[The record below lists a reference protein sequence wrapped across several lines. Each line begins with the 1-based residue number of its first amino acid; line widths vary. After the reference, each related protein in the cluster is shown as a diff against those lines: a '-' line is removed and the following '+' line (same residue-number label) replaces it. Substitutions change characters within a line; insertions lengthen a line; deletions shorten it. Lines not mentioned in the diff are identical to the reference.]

1 MSVLKQT
8 DPTAAAIIEAEKD
21 RQSNTLELIASENHI
36 SPAVL
41 EALGS
46 VLTDKYAEGY
56 PGNRYYCGNEHID
69 DAERLAID
77 RAKELFGCEHANV
90 QAHCGT
96 SANMAVYLA
105 SLKPGDKIMGM
116 KLAHGGHLSH
126 GMKLNFSGMLYDVA
140 EYGVEDDT
148 ERLDMDHIR
157 EIALREKPAMIITGA
172 SAYPRT
178 IDFKAFAD
186 IAKEVGCLMLADI
199 AHIAGLVAAGL
210 HPSPVPHCEFVT
222 ATAHKTL
229 RGPRGGLIF
238 CRKEWAKRIDSAI
251 FPGIQ
256 GGPLEHTIIAKAV
269 AFGECL
275 TDEFRDYAR
284 SVIANAKMLSERL
297 MEKDWRLV
305 SGGTDNHLML
315 IDLRSR
321 LPETTGRDAAGWLA
335 AAGIISNQNA
345 IPNDP
350 RPPKTTSGIRLGT
363 PALTSRGMGVGEM
376 RQVADW
382 IDQVLLAGG
391 DEQVVSQVLSAVH
404 ELCKAFPVPWAK
416 VQ

>member
-1 MSVLKQT
+1 MSVLKQA
-8 DPTAAAIIEAEKD
+8 DPIAAAIIEAEKN

-56 PGNRYYCGNEHID
+56 PGERYYYGNEHID

-77 RAKELFGCEHANV
+77 RAKKLFGCEHANV
-90 QAHCGT
+90 QAHSGT
-96 SANMAVYLA
+96 NANMGVYLA
-105 SLKPGDKIMGM
+105 ALKPGDKILGM

-126 GMKLNFSGMLYDVA
+126 GMKLNFSGMLYDAA

-256 GGPLEHTIIAKAV
+256 GGPLEHTVIAKAV

-284 SVIANAKMLSERL
+284 SIIANAKMLSERL

-391 DEQVVSQVLSAVH
+391 DEQVVSQVLSAVQ

-416 VQ
+416 V